1 MSEPDRH
8 LTDEEIV
15 RWVDESVAPHDPR
28 ATGHIDRCQ
37 SCGARIAG
45 VEALVAA
52 LGGDPPPRTSD
63 EMAAQRERIL
73 ALVRSRPRVPM
84 RRLSRRSVWLPA
96 VAAAAIA
103 ALILWAPRGTRSPG
117 IEPTA
122 DAPAVRPSTL
132 PVIVDATRAA
142 EEMVE
147 VAGEPAIVQELVE
160 SSPTDITL
168 ADVAVTSLDA
178 WSESAELEREF
189 AELSDQ
195 DREAILTELAS
206 VDFINDSQE

>member
-1 MSEPDRH
+1 
-8 LTDEEIV
+8 
-15 RWVDESVAPHDPR
+15 
-28 ATGHIDRCQ
+28 
-37 SCGARIAG
+37 
-45 VEALVAA
+45 
-52 LGGDPPPRTSD
+52 
-63 EMAAQRERIL
+63 
-73 ALVRSRPRVPM
+73 
-84 RRLSRRSVWLPA
+84 
-96 VAAAAIA
+96 
-103 ALILWAPRGTRSPG
+103 
-117 IEPTA
+117 
-122 DAPAVRPSTL
+122 
-132 PVIVDATRAA
+132 
-142 EEMVE
+142 MVE